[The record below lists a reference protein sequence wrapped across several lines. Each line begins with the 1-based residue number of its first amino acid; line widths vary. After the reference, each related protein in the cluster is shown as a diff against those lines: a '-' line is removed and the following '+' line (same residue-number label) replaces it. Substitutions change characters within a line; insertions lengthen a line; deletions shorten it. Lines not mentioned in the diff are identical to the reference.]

1 MDLAVKK
8 VRLINW
14 LTEQDEAVIEELM
27 KWREEHEPDSIDQ
40 YNQDLERAEAAI
52 ERGEFTTHDQAVE
65 RIRSWREQ

>member
-14 LTEQDEAVIEELM
+14 ITEQDEAVIEELM
-27 KWREEHEPDSIDQ
+27 RWKEEHGPVTIQQ

-52 ERGEFTTHDQAVE
+52 A
-65 RIRSWREQ
+65 RESLHHMKRL